1 MTDQVLAPS
10 PPKLREQAAGDA
22 VSGGAGAGV
31 LGRLGL
37 GASGGG
43 RRWRTELTWRTGT
56 ALLLPLIAMGGLFL
70 VYPMIRLV
78 IVAFGP
84 PSGAGNFSFFFKT
97 TVNLEVL
104 KTTFVDSAIVAVIS
118 VLLGAVVAWHVHA
131 TRHRLVRLV
140 LVGSL
145 FVPFWM
151 GSVVKLYSFTVL
163 LERFGLVN
171 RALIDLHI
179 ISSPLSLIYNQFAV
193 IVGMVYQLLPYSV
206 LPLLVVFRSIDD
218 DLVKAAQGL
227 GASRA
232 RAIWSV
238 VVPLGLPGIVASAT
252 IVYVVGIGFFLTP
265 VLLGGATSPFSA
277 SFMYEDIFQFYDF
290 TTATVSAIVL
300 LVGAALVL
308 FVVSRIVGRDQ
319 LRRAMGS

>member
-1 MTDQVLAPS
+1 MTDQALAPS
-10 PPKLREQAAGDA
+10 PDLLPPAAPP
-22 VSGGAGAGV
+22 AGAG
-31 LGRLGL
+31 GDADGRPGAFSRLGL
-37 GASGGG
+37 RAPGGG
-43 RRWRTELTWRTGT
+43 KWKTEMSWRTTF
-56 ALLLPLIAMGGLFL
+56 ALLAPLLAMGGLFL
-70 VYPMIRLV
+70 VYPIIRLV

-84 PSGAGNFSFFFKT
+84 PSGTGNFSSFFKASA
-97 TVNLEVL
+97 NLSVMQ
-104 KTTFVDSAIVAVIS
+104 TTFVDSAIVAVIS
-118 VLLGAVVAWHVHA
+118 VLLGAVVAWHVHS
-131 TRHRLVRLV
+131 TRHRWVRV
-140 LVGSL
+140 GLVGCL

-151 GSVVKLYSFTVL
+151 GSVVKLYSFTIL

-171 RALIDLHI
+171 RILLDLHV

-193 IVGMVYQLLPYSV
+193 ILGMVYQLLPYSV

-277 SFMYEDIFQFYDF
+277 SFMYQDIFQFYDF

-308 FVVSRIVGRDQ
+308 FIVSRLVGRDQ
-319 LRRAMGS
+319 LRRAMG